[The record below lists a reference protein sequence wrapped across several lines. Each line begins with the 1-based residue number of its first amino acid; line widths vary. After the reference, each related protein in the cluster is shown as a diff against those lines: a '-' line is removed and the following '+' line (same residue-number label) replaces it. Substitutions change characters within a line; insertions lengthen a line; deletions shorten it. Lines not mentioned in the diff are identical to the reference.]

1 MIKQQTTAAYFKA
14 FNILFIALMTGQIL
28 FAIIIFILTAFTNGK
43 IILQQEAQ
51 LFTYIVAALMFICIA
66 INWSLFKKRIELI
79 REEPELSKQ
88 LNDYRA
94 LYIMRFALAEVPTLF
109 SIIIVFITGNQLI
122 WLFVVIGI
130 LSGILLRPSKERLIK
145 ELQLGSD
152 DTDKLND
159 PDAVITEIEVEN

>member
-1 MIKQQTTAAYFKA
+1 MIKQQTTADYFKA

-28 FAIIIFILTAFTNGK
+28 FAVIIFILTVFTNGK
-43 IILQQEAQ
+43 IMLQQEAQ
-51 LFTYIVAALMFICIA
+51 LFTYIVAALTFICIA

-79 REEPELSKQ
+79 KQELELSKQ

-94 LYIMRFALAEVPTLF
+94 LYIMRFALAEAPTLF
-109 SIIIVFITGNQLI
+109 SIIIVFITGNRLI

-130 LSGILLRPSKERLIK
+130 FSGISLRPSKERLIK

-152 DTDKLND
+152 DIDKLND
-159 PDAVITEIEVEN
+159 PDAAVTEIEVKR